1 MPIMVDMIA
10 PVTPVRPG
18 MVEALATEPVPVPEE
33 LAEEPPMPDVPVE
46 PVAPLSGV

>member
-1 MPIMVDMIA
+1 MPIIVDMIA

-18 MVEALATEPVPVPEE
+18 MVEPAPPPEE
-33 LAEEPPMPDVPVE
+33 LAEEPPRPDEAAE